1 MRFSILLVAL
11 LALPSGAFASACLTF
26 VENWPGK
33 VQLVSLDGFAL
44 AAKGAAPTT
53 ISYVSHSTFRIET
66 PEDVVIAT
74 DYFGANGEG
83 RLPDVVTMNHAHA
96 THYTDYPDKRIPHV
110 LRGWKEG
117 GKAEHYLA
125 LRDVLVRNIPTD
137 LRSFGFEADGNSIFV
152 FEIGEL
158 CIGHLGHL
166 HHEPSEQ
173 HYAEIGR
180 LDVVMAPVDGTYTL
194 NLQQMVRVLKRFKS
208 RIVLPMHA
216 FSPSGLQ
223 RFLIGMEDE
232 FDIRIEASNSIQV
245 SEDTLPTKPTVIVLP
260 SGFITTPYDEFLT
273 LKQLQM
279 IHL

>member
-1 MRFSILLVAL
+1 MRWLSLVVLLLFPAPAL
-11 LALPSGAFASACLTF
+11 ASACLTF

-33 VQLVSLDGFAL
+33 VHVASLDGFEL
-44 AAKGAAPTT
+44 AANQAAPTK
-53 ISYVSHSTFRIET
+53 ISYVTHSTFRIET
-66 PEDVVIAT
+66 PDDVVIAT

-96 THYTDYPDKRIPHV
+96 THYTDYPDERIPHV

-194 NLQQMVRVLKRFKS
+194 NLEQMVRVLKRFKS

-216 FSPSGLQ
+216 FSQAGLQ

-232 FDIRIEASNSIQV
+232 FEIKTQKSNTILV
-245 SEDTLPTKPTVIVLP
+245 SEDSLPPQPTVIVLP
-260 SGFITTPYDEFLT
+260 SAFIATPFDD
-273 LKQLQM
+273 
-279 IHL
+279 